1 MKYTHYNKET
11 KQILGY
17 YDDEIHESIPEPNF
31 QISDEI
37 WQEAID
43 KNANKVDA
51 KTKTLFFEAKEPTL
65 EELKSLK
72 LTELE
77 LWFEAMKNK
86 SKIELKGFGIID
98 GGYKYLLNASAMVE
112 NYELLPQKVFRMWDD
127 SFKPID
133 LNGLKAIKRAIE
145 LAGIKLHSIK
155 WEYEAR
161 IASANDKDEL
171 EAIVFYDVIEIDLGA
186 SNE

>member
-1 MKYTHYNKET
+1 MKYYKD
-11 KQILGY
+11 KQNQIY
-17 YDDEIHESIPEPNF
+17 AYDDDV
-31 QISDEI
+31 SDEFLNVKI
-37 WQEAID
+37 AELGLKKLSKKEEQELS
-43 KNANKVDA
+43 KP
-51 KTKTLFFEAKEPTL
+51 KEPSL
-65 EELKSLK
+65 EELKQAK
-72 LTELE
+72 LSSLE
-77 LWFEAMKNK
+77 LWFETMKNK
-86 SKIELKGFGIID
+86 SKIDFKGFGIID